1 VHRTQAG
8 ILFASL
14 VACFFLQATTTA
26 AQTVGTAAAAVD
38 GTARDNT
45 GAVLPGV
52 TITISSA
59 ALMGT
64 RTATTDPEGFYRFPA
79 LPPGEYMLVFAL
91 EGFRTVRREDVRVG
105 VGFTATVDVVLGLAA
120 LQESVVVE
128 RQLYVVDKQSTAIAT
143 RFDVSQLANL
153 PGARSMSSILAAAPA
168 VYVNR
173 FDVGG
178 NTATLGV
185 NTSAFGT
192 SGANRPMV
200 EGIDTTG
207 VQGTGFTFDY
217 GSFDEVVVHT
227 AAHSVEWPKP
237 GVQMQFITKSGG
249 NQYRGTLYADYEN
262 RAWQSFN
269 IDEDQIARGA
279 LGGGGLS
286 PRDGNRLWSY
296 HDVNA
301 DVGGYIRKDALW
313 WYSSFRDQDMAARQI
328 NFPVGPHRTRVT
340 NYSGKGTYQVTQ
352 NNRFVAYGQAGRNHQ
367 PNRLDPSGLTGL
379 SATTAINESESTTE
393 QLAWGWVWKGDWNS
407 VINDRAFL
415 EIRAGQ
421 FGANRP
427 EKPNGSSPRFEDV
440 ATLSIR
446 GGNRDFQA
454 NLRREQVF
462 GSVSY
467 FKDGWFGN
475 HHFKGGGEIQRT
487 TQADIWRK
495 GYPGDVLHVV
505 RNGTPQQVYL
515 LQTPSWSEAGLWV
528 YGAYANDA
536 WRLNDR
542 LTLNLGLRFDR
553 YRIFL
558 PQQEHPVGRFNPAV
572 QTFAA
577 IDNVIDWNVV
587 GPRIGVTRDVAG
599 DGRTILKLS
608 YGQSWINPGV
618 ATGFNVNPNSPL
630 WWRLYTW
637 SDLDGSGV
645 WEPGEERGVP
655 RTRGGVGIESPDPDL
670 DLAFVR
676 EVAGWIERE
685 LPANVGVRTG
695 VVWRGER
702 QHFMRQNANQP
713 FEAFVVPLDISDP
726 GPDGQIA
733 TADDGPQ
740 IPGRQLRP
748 ELVGLSDNVVRN
760 VPNSDSHY
768 WTWDITANRRFN
780 GRWSLVAG
788 FAHTWSRDQARGY
801 SGQPVRQNFYPL
813 TPNDLINAGA
823 DGRYEFRVWTAKVHG
838 TYQAPWSVR
847 IIPLLR
853 HQSGQ
858 PFGRTFT
865 TSLNYGNNV
874 RILAEPI
881 GTRRMDN
888 ITLLDARVE
897 KAFNLPGGRR
907 VATFIDI
914 FNIFNTNPE
923 QNTNWS
929 SGPSFLQPLSIV
941 APRIARVGVKLEW

>member
-1 VHRTQAG
+1 MHRTRAG

-14 VACFFLQATTTA
+14 VAFFFLQATMTA
-26 AQTVGTAAAAVD
+26 AQTVGTATGAVD
-38 GTARDNT
+38 GTARDHT

-52 TITISSA
+52 AITISSA

-79 LPPGEYMLVFAL
+79 VPPGEYTVAFARQ
-91 EGFRTVRREDVRVG
+91 GFRNLRREHVRVG
-105 VGFTATVDVVLGLAA
+105 AGFTATVDVVLDLAA
-120 LQESVVVE
+120 LEKSVVVE
-128 RQLYVVDKQSTAIAT
+128 RQLYVVDKQATAIAT
-143 RFDVSQLANL
+143 RFDISQLANL

-178 NTATLGV
+178 NSATLGV
-185 NTSAFGT
+185 NTNAFGT

-217 GSFDEVVVHT
+217 GSFDEVSVHT
-227 AAHSVEWPKP
+227 AAHGAEWPKP
-237 GVQMQFITKSGG
+237 GVQMQFIAKSGG
-249 NQYRGTLYADYEN
+249 NQYSGTLYADYEN
-262 RAWQSFN
+262 RQWQSFN

-279 LGGGGLS
+279 QGGGGLS
-286 PRDGNRLWSY
+286 PRDANRLWSY

-313 WYSSFRDQDMAARQI
+313 WYSSFRDQEVAARQI
-328 NFPVGPHRTRVT
+328 NFPVAAHRTRVT
-340 NYSGKGTYQVTQ
+340 NYSGKGTYQVTR
-352 NNRFVAYGQAGRNHQ
+352 NNRLVAYVQAGRNHQ
-367 PNRLDPSGLTGL
+367 PNRLDASGLTGL

-393 QLAWGWVWKGDWNS
+393 QLAWGWVWKGDWSS
-407 VINDRAFL
+407 VINDKAFL

-421 FGANRP
+421 FGATRS

-440 ATLSIR
+440 ATLRVR
-446 GGNRDFQA
+446 GGNRDFQGS
-454 NLRREQVF
+454 LRREQVF
-462 GSVSY
+462 GSLSY

-515 LQTPSWSEAGLWV
+515 LETPSWSEAGLWA

-536 WRLNDR
+536 WRLNGR

-572 QTFAA
+572 RTFAA
-577 IDNVIDWNVV
+577 IDNVIDWNGV
-587 GPRIGVTRDVAG
+587 GPRIGVIRDVAG

-608 YGQSWINPGV
+608 YGQYWANPGV
-618 ATGFNVNPNSPL
+618 ETGFNVNPNPPL

-637 SDLDGSGV
+637 SDIDGSGV
-645 WEPGEERGVP
+645 WEPGEERGEP
-655 RTRGGVGIESPDPDL
+655 RTRGGLGLESLDPDL

-685 LPANVGVRTG
+685 FPANVGVRTG
-695 VVWRGER
+695 IVWRGER
-702 QHFMRQNANQP
+702 QHLMRQNPNHP
-713 FEAFVVPLDISDP
+713 FEAFVVPRDISDP
-726 GPDGQIA
+726 GPDGEIG
-733 TADDGPQ
+733 TTDDGPR
-740 IPGRQLRP
+740 IPGRELRP
-748 ELVGLSDNVVRN
+748 ELVGLSDDVVRN
-760 VPNSDSHY
+760 VPDSDSHY
-768 WTWDITANRRFN
+768 WTWDITANRRFD

-788 FAHTWSRDQARGY
+788 FAHTWSRDQASGY
-801 SGQPVRQNFYPL
+801 SGQPVRDNFYPL
-813 TPNDLINAGA
+813 TPNDRINAGA

-838 TYQAPWSVR
+838 TYQAPWNVR
-847 IIPLLR
+847 ITPLLR

-865 TSLNYGNNV
+865 TSLNYDSSV

-888 ITLLDARVE
+888 ITLVDARVE
-897 KAFNLPGGRR
+897 RGFNLPNGRR

-914 FNIFNTNPE
+914 FNIFNANPE

-929 SGPSFLQPLSIV
+929 SGPSFLQPINIV
-941 APRIARVGVKLEW
+941 APRIARVGAKLEW

>member
-1 VHRTQAG
+1 VHPTQAG
-8 ILFASL
+8 IFFASL
-14 VACFFLQATTTA
+14 VAFFFLQATTTA
-26 AQTVGTAAAAVD
+26 TQTVGTATGAVD
-38 GTARDNT
+38 GTATDDT

-52 TITISSA
+52 TITISSP

-64 RTATTDPEGFYRFPA
+64 RTASTDPEGFYRFPA
-79 LPPGEYMLVFAL
+79 LPPGEYTLAFAF
-91 EGFRTVRREDVRVG
+91 EGFRNVRREGVRVG
-105 VGFTATVDVVLGLAA
+105 VGFTATVDVVLELAA
-120 LQESVVVE
+120 LEESVVVE
-128 RQLYVVDKQSTAIAT
+128 RQSYVVDKQSTAIAT
-143 RFDVSQLANL
+143 RFDASQLANL
-153 PGARSMSSILAAAPA
+153 PGGRSMSSILAAAPE
-168 VYVNR
+168 VYLNR

-178 NTATLGV
+178 NAATLGV

-217 GSFDEVVVHT
+217 GSFDEVSVYT
-227 AAHSVEWPKP
+227 AAHTAEWPKP
-237 GVQMQFITKSGG
+237 GVQMQFIAKSGG

-269 IDEDQIARGA
+269 IDEDQSTRGA
-279 LGGGGLS
+279 QGGGGLS
-286 PRDGNRLWSY
+286 PRDANRLWSY

-301 DVGGYIRKDALW
+301 DIGGYIKKDALW
-313 WYSSFRDQDMAARQI
+313 WYSSVRDQDMGARQI
-328 NFPVGPHRTRVT
+328 NFPVEPHRTRVT

-407 VINDRAFL
+407 VIHDKAFL

-421 FGANRP
+421 FGANRH

-440 ATLSIR
+440 DTLRVR
-446 GGNRDFQA
+446 GGHRDFQM

-462 GSVSY
+462 GSVSH

-475 HHFKGGGEIQRT
+475 HHFKGGGEIYRT
-487 TQADIWRK
+487 TQADIWRT
-495 GYPGDVLHVV
+495 GYRGDVLHVV
-505 RNGTPQQVYL
+505 RNEAPQEVYL
-515 LQTPSWSEAGLWV
+515 FQTPSISEAGVWS
-528 YGAYANDA
+528 YAAYASDS
-536 WRLNDR
+536 WRLNNR
-542 LTLNLGLRFDR
+542 VTLNLGLRMDR

-558 PQQEHPVGRFNPAV
+558 PEQEHPVGRFNPTA

-577 IDNVIDWNVV
+577 VDNVIDWNVPT
-587 GPRIGVTRDVAG
+587 PRIAFITDLAG
-599 DGRTILKLS
+599 DGRTVLKFS
-608 YGQSWINPGV
+608 YGVYGPNPGV
-618 ATGFNVNPNSPL
+618 ETGFNANPNSSQ
-630 WWRLYTW
+630 WWRRHAW

-645 WEPGEERGVP
+645 WEPGEEGRPLG
-655 RTRGGVGIESPDPDL
+655 RRGGVAMESLDPAL
-670 DLAFVR
+670 DLPFVR

-685 LPANVGVRTG
+685 LPAAVGVRTG
-695 VVWRGER
+695 IVWRGER
-702 QHFMRQNANQP
+702 QHFQRQNAYQP
-713 FEAFVVPLDISDP
+713 FEAFAVPVEIGDP
-726 GPDGQIA
+726 GPDGQVA
-733 TADDGPQ
+733 TADDGPR
-740 IPGRQLRP
+740 IPGRELRP
-748 ELVGLSDNVVRN
+748 ELVGLSDNIVRN

-768 WTWDITANRRFN
+768 WTWDIAANKRFS

-788 FAHTWSRDQARGY
+788 FAHTWSRDQASGY
-801 SGQPVRQNFYPL
+801 SGQLVRQNPYPL
-813 TPNDLINAGA
+813 APNDLINAGA
-823 DGRYEFRVWTAKVHG
+823 EGRYEFRIWTAKVHG
-838 TYQAPWSVR
+838 TYQAPWDLR
-847 IIPLLR
+847 ITPLLR

-874 RILAEPI
+874 RVLAEPI

-888 ITLLDARVE
+888 ITILDARVE
-897 KAFNLPGGRR
+897 KGFGLSRGRR
-907 VATFIDI
+907 VAAFIDV
-914 FNIFNTNPE
+914 FNSFNANPE

-929 SGPSFLQPLSIV
+929 SGPSFLQPLNIV
-941 APRIARVGVKLEW
+941 APRIARVGAKLEW